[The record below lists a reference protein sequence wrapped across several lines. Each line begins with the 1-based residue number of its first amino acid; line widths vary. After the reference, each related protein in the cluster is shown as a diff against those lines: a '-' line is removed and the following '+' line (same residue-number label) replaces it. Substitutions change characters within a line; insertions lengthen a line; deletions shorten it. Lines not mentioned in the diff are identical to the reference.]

1 MNRQSSI
8 CITSAFA
15 NQIRHSHSADHILNS
30 ITILLRFC
38 LYQLE
43 IVLVVHRQHAAQG
56 IGAEV
61 LDKGARYYVTIIKQ
75 KLLELVGVFTKKY
88 KPEVLKNVDAQGVIA
103 DTSTMTFAWAGGIKE
118 GEGHYYRIQT
128 KEHLLEYD
136 NVQNGARHVHAVW
149 REFDGDFGE
158 DLLRAHHHAHHNK

>member
-1 MNRQSSI
+1 MTAINRKAIILKKAPRDIYTKESRKVDVEMFKEAKGI
-8 CITSAFA
+8 PFA
-15 NQIRHSHSADHILNS
+15 ELNKD
-30 ITILLRFC
+30 
-38 LYQLE
+38 Q
-43 IVLVVHRQHAAQG
+43 Q
-56 IGAEV
+56 
-61 LDKGARYYVTIIKQ
+61 KQ
-75 KLLELVGVFTKKY
+75 LLELVGVFTKKY

-158 DLLRAHHHAHHNK
+158 DLLRAHHHEHHNK